1 MKKIVGFLIL
11 AILVLAICVSGCTS
25 EKQPVNKYQSGDV
38 ISAFESATGG
48 VTPYGWVITRYEP
61 SEDLY
66 YGFKVENR
74 DGVWG
79 LTSTKEWDLWS
90 KEQTEKDFPNVLGHM
105 DLKGPD
111 DKWSQPI
118 YYD

>member
-25 EKQPVNKYQSGDV
+25 EKQPVNKYQPGDV
-38 ISAFESATGG
+38 ISVFESATEGI
-48 VTPYGWVITRYEP
+48 TPYGWVITRYEP

-66 YGFKVENR
+66 YGFKVEIR

-90 KEQTEKDFPNVLGHM
+90 KEKTEKDFPNVLGHM